1 MIIAIELNAVQ
12 SEQLKAIAVSM
23 GVPAEE
29 LAQAAVTDL
38 IGGDAA
44 DFEAAASRVLRK
56 NRELYRRLSGCGS

>member
-1 MIIAIELNAVQ
+1 MIIAIELNAAQ
-12 SEQLKAIAVSM
+12 SEQLEIIAASM

-29 LAQAAVTDL
+29 LAQAEVADL

-44 DFEAAASRVLRK
+44 DFEAAAARVLRK